1 MTAREPPPPVR
12 LRGKTMLREIW
23 VEWLIPPPLP
33 STTTLYE
40 PAGVADEVVIVSP
53 LVKVGEPERGRKEH
67 EAPEGSPPM
76 HERLTEVDGPPSRVT
91 TIVAAPEPP

>member
-12 LRGKTMLREIW
+12 LVGRTMVREIW

-33 STTTLYE
+33 STTTMYE
-40 PAGVADEVVIVSP
+40 PAGVADEVVIVSA
-53 LVKVGEPERGRKEH
+53 LVKVVEPERGRKEH
-67 EAPEGSPPM
+67 EAPEGSPM

-91 TIVAAPEPP
+91 IIVAVPEPP